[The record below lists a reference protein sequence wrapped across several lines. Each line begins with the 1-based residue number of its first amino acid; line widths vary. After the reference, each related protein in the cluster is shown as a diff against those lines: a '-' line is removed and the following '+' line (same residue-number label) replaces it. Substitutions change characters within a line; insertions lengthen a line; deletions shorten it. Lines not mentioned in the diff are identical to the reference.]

1 MGDDGQGNR
10 ADRSD
15 CAALSFTASDLSIVI
30 ETGIDIAAF
39 NNHGSSLPRFHLQ
52 SSTALRRVMEVIEGR
67 VPS

>member
-39 NNHGSSLPRFHLQ
+39 NNHGSSLTSV
-52 SSTALRRVMEVIEGR
+52 SSAIINGAATRDG
-67 VPS
+67 SH